1 MTAPARSNSHLDD
14 ADVYDYRG
22 LRAAVEAFEAL
33 GEGAM
38 GFDFSGD
45 AAGEATLAGEL
56 VELVLDVREQERAA
70 GNYDRADALRDDL
83 EALASR
89 SRTPTTARPTGSE
102 TRSAATAVVGAVV
115 ATAR

>member
-1 MTAPARSNSHLDD
+1 MNDDFNTREALAALFDLAGAVNSHLDD

-56 VELVLDVREQERAA
+56 VELVLDVREQERAV
-70 GNYDRADALRDDL
+70 GNYHRADALRDDL
-83 EALASR
+83 EALGVEVQD
-89 SRTPTTARPTGSE
+89 TDDGPTYRL
-102 TRSAATAVVGAVV
+102 
-115 ATAR
+115 